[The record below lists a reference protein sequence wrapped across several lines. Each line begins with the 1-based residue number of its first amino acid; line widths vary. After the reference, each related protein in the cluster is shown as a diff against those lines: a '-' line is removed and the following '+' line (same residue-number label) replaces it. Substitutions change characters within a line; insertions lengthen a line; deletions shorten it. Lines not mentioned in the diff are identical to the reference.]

1 MATQTALTLDQFLAL
16 PEPEDG
22 THYELSEGELITLP
36 PPGYRHGVILMNV
49 GAILR
54 ASLDREKFIITG
66 GDAGFIR
73 KPIPT
78 PPPFAAP
85 TSP

>member
-36 PPGYRHGVILMNV
+36 PPGYCHGVIIMNIGRIL
-49 GAILR
+49 GAT
-54 ASLDREKFIITG
+54 LDRKQYIITG
-66 GDAGFIR
+66 GDAGFI
-73 KPIPT
+73 
-78 PPPFAAP
+78 
-85 TSP
+85 